1 MEVILLERIRNL
13 GDLGEMVSVKAGYAR
28 NFLLPYKKAVVANE
42 KNKAEFEARRA
53 ELEKAQAD
61 ALATAQAR
69 ADKLNGQ
76 SFLIKA
82 KASEEGKLF
91 GSIGPREVADAI
103 SASGTE
109 VSKAEIQM
117 PSGPIKEI
125 GSEEIGIGLHA
136 EVTATVTIVVE
147 AE

>member
-1 MEVILLERIRNL
+1 MDVILLERIRNL

-61 ALATAQAR
+61 ALAAAQAR

-76 SFLIKA
+76 TIMIKA
-82 KASEEGKLF
+82 KAGEEGKLF

-103 SASGTE
+103 NASGTE

-117 PSGPIKEI
+117 PSGPIKEV
-125 GSEEIGIGLHA
+125 GSQEIGIGLHA

>member
-1 MEVILLERIRNL
+1 MDVILLERIRNL

-28 NFLLPYKKAVVANE
+28 NYLLPYKKAVIANE

-53 ELEKAQAD
+53 ELEKAQAE
-61 ALATAQAR
+61 ALSSAQAR
-69 ADKLNGQ
+69 AEKLNGQ
-76 SFLIKA
+76 TFTIKA

-91 GSIGPREVADAI
+91 GSIGPREIADVI
-103 SASGTE
+103 STGGTE
-109 VSKAEIQM
+109 VSKSEIQM
-117 PSGPIKEI
+117 PSGPLKEV

-136 EVTATVTIVVE
+136 EVTATVNIVVE

>member
-1 MEVILLERIRNL
+1 MDVILLERIRNL

-28 NFLLPYKKAVVANE
+28 NYLLPYKKAVVANE

-61 ALATAQAR
+61 ALAAAQAR

-76 SFLIKA
+76 SFTIKV

-91 GSIGPREVADAI
+91 GSIGPREIAEAV

-109 VSKAEIQM
+109 VNKSEIQM
-117 PSGPIKEI
+117 PAGPIKEI
-125 GSEEIGIGLHA
+125 GSAEIGIGLHA
-136 EVTATVTIVVE
+136 EVTATVTIAVE

>member
-109 VSKAEIQM
+109 VSKARCL
-117 PSGPIKEI
+117 PGR
-125 GSEEIGIGLHA
+125 
-136 EVTATVTIVVE
+136 
-147 AE
+147 

>member
-28 NFLLPYKKAVVANE
+28 NFLIPYKKAVVANE

-53 ELEKAQAD
+53 ELEKAQAE
-61 ALATAQAR
+61 ALAAAQAR

-76 SFLIKA
+76 TFTIKV

-91 GSIGPREVADAI
+91 GSIGPREIADVI
-103 SASGTE
+103 SAAGTE

-117 PSGPIKEI
+117 PAGPIKEI

-136 EVTATVTIVVE
+136 EVSATVTIVVE